1 MRSNELDPGKPNS
14 LAIMAAKKAFLADS
28 EKRLKVEISG
38 LREQMVG
45 SDLNVR
51 DDLKADIADLRGPG
65 N

>member
-1 MRSNELDPGKPNS
+1 
-14 LAIMAAKKAFLADS
+14 
-28 EKRLKVEISG
+28 VEISG